1 MLNRFSERIKR
12 AKREILNLKTAYD
25 RGLGTT
31 VFFYRL
37 ARWTPSDSASHTI
50 RIEAVFQN
58 PKASGI
64 TQMGLPLTPGFTFG
78 ALVNVNSY
86 PGGAYIDLTASCTDA
101 YADFGIV
108 SSEGFSSLTVTEL
121 T

>member
-31 VFFYRL
+31 TFFFRN
-37 ARWTPSDSASHTI
+37 ATWTPSSTSQHTI
-50 RIEAVFQN
+50 RIQAVFQN
-58 PKASGI
+58 PTASGI
-64 TQMGLPLTPGFTFG
+64 TQMGLPTTSGFTFG
-78 ALVNVNSY
+78 ALVGINSY
-86 PGGAYIDLTASCTDA
+86 PGGAYIDLTATCTDA
-101 YADFGIV
+101 SADFGIV